1 MPKNQKTG
9 ANELGIQGIASLDK
23 VLDGSGQPGLH
34 ELRDLLGELLDGPS
48 VDGSF
53 IGHQN
58 LQRRSMRVFRLRFS
72 IDGSIR
78 TWIVKRLAPEIAQRN
93 ELVAKRWLP
102 AVGLND
108 LGPSLAGSVAD
119 RSGAWVWH
127 VYHDLGPHELD
138 PQDASVDAIRTA
150 IEQIA
155 RMHTR
160 FARHALLGEVRL
172 HGGDLGVHF
181 VESNMRDAIY
191 ALESCQ
197 ESPLRQELRDRLLR
211 RLYTIRSEL
220 PQGTGTEEVGRTRNV
235 ASRRPVDHQR
245 VRYAICK
252 RAACSAHRLGPCC
265 CRPLQLRP
273 FDLPPALPARTSPI
287 DPEALHRRSGTRRL
301 APAYAG

>member
-1 MPKNQKTG
+1 MIEG
-9 ANELGIQGIASLDK
+9 LDK

-72 IDGSIR
+72 LNGSVR

-108 LGPSLAGSVAD
+108 LGPSLAGSVAE

-191 ALESCQ
+191 ALEACQ

-220 PQGTGTEEVGRTRNV
+220 PQREQVLKKWGGPETLLHGDLWTTNV
-235 ASRRPVDHQR
+235 FVMQSANGLRARLIDWDHAEWGVQMFAEIDRWFENFEPV
-245 VRYAICK
+245 
-252 RAACSAHRLGPCC
+252 
-265 CRPLQLRP
+265 
-273 FDLPPALPARTSPI
+273 LPT
-287 DPEALHRRSGTRRL
+287 
-301 APAYAG
+301 